1 MKKLILIL
9 FISCTQ
15 NTSFIEVVNKE
26 SYLELIKQNHQ
37 IIDVRTPN
45 EFENGHIENAVNID
59 FKAADFIENISALN
73 KNKTLLIYCR
83 SGNRSGKAAKIMDSL
98 GFTKIYDL
106 EGGFMNW

>member
-1 MKKLILIL
+1 M
-9 FISCTQ
+9 
-15 NTSFIEVVNKE
+15 
-26 SYLELIKQNHQ
+26 
-37 IIDVRTPN
+37 
-45 EFENGHIENAVNID
+45 NID

>member
-26 SYLELIKQNHQ
+26 EYLELIKQNHQ

>member
-9 FISCTQ
+9 FISCNQ

-26 SYLELIKQNHQ
+26 AYLELIKQNHQ

>member
-1 MKKLILIL
+1 MLYKDAANRKSNQKNLGTIRSSNL
-9 FISCTQ
+9 CT
-15 NTSFIEVVNKE
+15 
-26 SYLELIKQNHQ
+26 
-37 IIDVRTPN
+37 RTPN

>member
-26 SYLELIKQNHQ
+26 AYLEFIKQNHQ

>member
-1 MKKLILIL
+1 MKKHILIL

-15 NTSFIEVVNKE
+15 NTSFIKVVNKE
-26 SYLELIKQNHQ
+26 AYLELIKQNHQ

>member
-26 SYLELIKQNHQ
+26 AYLKLIKQNHQ